1 MSIRPGIKSAL
12 WMFPGAVFMLLL
24 VLLVGHFQKEQ
35 NPALQLAFKARRVDL
50 VSRMQLGLSS
60 AAEAEKSAVM
70 AITDQESKV
79 FADQARAATAEVE
92 QKRRELKDLLKTD
105 GTQAERGLLDQFSQA
120 FTEFQRV
127 DKDLLDLAVKN
138 TNLKAYD
145 LAFGPAADALDEM
158 NRALSRIIAAHIDSP
173 DAKKVMLLA
182 FGAQIDVLHI
192 QTLLPPHIAEE
203 SDRKM
208 DKLEAS
214 MAREDAQVR
223 KGFDGLKAL
232 PSLSGDSCS
241 HRLAAVPSPAA
252 SASRR
257 FRRGPTGSEVR
268 ARTHTPIHSDQS
280 RVSNRERMPTSPPTR
295 ASSRN
300 AHIRPSGV
308 ARSNPSNSGTRAPA
322 VRSSSPAASAVA
334 ATVISTSAW

>member
-232 PSLSGDSCS
+232 PSLSGDVD
-241 HRLAAVPSPAA
+241 LAKAA
-252 SASRR
+252 SSYARFSKIRVEILKLSRENTNVR
-257 FRRGPTGSEVR
+257 SLAISLNQKRKVTLLCQGVLGALKQAIMEEPVTGIPHGP
-268 ARTHTPIHSDQS
+268 
-280 RVSNRERMPTSPPTR
+280 
-295 ASSRN
+295 
-300 AHIRPSGV
+300 V
-308 ARSNPSNSGTRAPA
+308 ARPR
-322 VRSSSPAASAVA
+322 
-334 ATVISTSAW
+334 

>member
-79 FADQARAATAEVE
+79 FADQARAAPAEVE
-92 QKRRELKDLLKTD
+92 QKRRELKDLLKTN

-232 PSLSGDSCS
+232 PSLSGDVD
-241 HRLAAVPSPAA
+241 LAKAA
-252 SASRR
+252 SSYARFSKIRVEILKLSRENTNVR
-257 FRRGPTGSEVR
+257 SLAISLNQKRKVTLLCQGVLGALKQAIMEEPVTGIPHGP
-268 ARTHTPIHSDQS
+268 
-280 RVSNRERMPTSPPTR
+280 
-295 ASSRN
+295 
-300 AHIRPSGV
+300 V
-308 ARSNPSNSGTRAPA
+308 ARPR
-322 VRSSSPAASAVA
+322 
-334 ATVISTSAW
+334 

>member
-92 QKRRELKDLLKTD
+92 QKRRELKDLLKTN

-232 PSLSGDSCS
+232 PSLSGDVD
-241 HRLAAVPSPAA
+241 LAKAA
-252 SASRR
+252 SSYARFSKIRVEILKLSRENTNVR
-257 FRRGPTGSEVR
+257 SLAISLNQKRKVTLLCQGVLGALKQAIMEEPVTGIPHGP
-268 ARTHTPIHSDQS
+268 
-280 RVSNRERMPTSPPTR
+280 
-295 ASSRN
+295 
-300 AHIRPSGV
+300 V
-308 ARSNPSNSGTRAPA
+308 ARPR
-322 VRSSSPAASAVA
+322 
-334 ATVISTSAW
+334 